1 MKGTPLGTSPYS
13 KDPIC
18 NTANASVG
26 GCLTWVKSQIFRV
39 KCQARWIPG
48 SAPLLLRRP
57 SHGDFISYSQ
67 ASSLSP
73 IPLGKLVFNC
83 SEHSSQER
91 WVPIPALPPVLCGL
105 AALSRARL
113 RFLADLGWE
122 GTVSLKTRSP
132 QKKKKKPPVPAACPA
147 SGLGVRIT
155 SMPTYRFSGPSCLF
169 PPLGQG

>member
-1 MKGTPLGTSPYS
+1 MLQWGVPNLGQVSDFP
-13 KDPIC
+13 
-18 NTANASVG
+18 
-26 GCLTWVKSQIFRV
+26 SQV
-39 KCQARWIPG
+39 PG
-48 SAPLLLRRP
+48 SVDPRLSPLLLRRP
-57 SHGDFISYSQ
+57 SHGGFISYSQ
-67 ASSLSP
+67 ACSLSP
-73 IPLGKLVFNC
+73 IPLRKLAFNC
-83 SEHSSQER
+83 REHSRQER

-132 QKKKKKPPVPAACPA
+132 PKKKKSAVPVTCPA

-155 SMPTYRFSGPSCLF
+155 SMPIYRFSAPSCLF